1 MWRVVAQVRSMD
13 QHEDSVYGVAWSP
26 ADAWI
31 YCSLSYDGRY
41 VSYQLLMSHSR
52 CVQSP
57 ELIVLLTCLN
67 NIG

>member
-1 MWRVVAQVRSMD
+1 MD

-41 VSYQLLMSHSR
+41 SR
-52 CVQSP
+52 LTTILYSAVRM
-57 ELIVLLTCLN
+57 LRYTMVAVYIYYGVLR
-67 NIG
+67 